1 VRLLTGLDRE
11 AAANIYAIRRGER
24 LKADRE
30 EAGRPFSVFAEACL
44 AVPAET
50 GQVSRICNLY
60 RGHQGPHDW
69 EPHVP

>member
-1 VRLLTGLDRE
+1 MRMLTGLDRE
-11 AAANIYAIRRGER
+11 GAANIYAIRRGER
-24 LKADRE
+24 LKADQE

-44 AVPAET
+44 AVPVAS

-69 EPHVP
+69 EP